1 MKNIIISSL
10 LTYIFYSKCEIQLW
24 YLIPAIFIVFWL
36 IVAEVDEVYKDYKRT
51 LKRGRHLQQSIR
63 RAERGW

>member
-10 LTYIFYSKCEIQLW
+10 LTYIFYSKCEIKLW

-51 LKRGRHLQQSIR
+51 LKRGRLLQQSIR